1 MRIFVVFSL
10 LFLNFYGFSA
20 TDPDPEKPGKIIGTV
35 IDKKLQSPIPYA
47 TVVVKSPTGKIITGG
62 ITTEDGKFEISGI
75 PKGTSKVSVQ
85 FVGYKTYTTQIEIGP
100 GNKKIDLGT
109 IYLKADVAALD
120 EVVVTAERTTIEQK
134 IDRKVIHVG
143 KDLTTS
149 GATASDIMNKLP
161 SVSVDQRSGAI
172 SLRGNSN
179 VRVMVDGKLSNVPAA
194 QLLKQIPSTSIK
206 TIELITN
213 PSAKYSPE
221 GMSGIINIILKKN
234 TKMGFNGSVSAGLTV
249 DEHAQF
255 NGTVDMNYRN
265 GKFNFYGSY
274 GANIERN
281 SNEGELF
288 RPNNNSLQ
296 KIDFV
301 YDNESHLFKA
311 GVDYYLN
318 ENNVLSF
325 FTNQNFYNGTDEGS
339 ISIFFTDNPSMNQAK
354 LFDLE
359 DKSVSSQYN
368 FDYLLKFDQEGHEI
382 ELEADY
388 NVYDS
393 EDNPQFTFTGAS
405 TLPDYR
411 DFEDTQRDRLTV
423 NLDYVNPLNE
433 NTKLEAG
440 LQARLFDSK
449 IGFTSTGLSYNSNG
463 ELVPTPSTDFDY
475 RRDIYSAYAVYKKE
489 VGKWGFQA
497 GLRAET
503 VEVAA
508 DTNQVRAF
516 ENNYFEWYPSA
527 YVTFE
532 PSDKNS
538 YQLSYSRRVG
548 RPGLG
553 QVNPIRD
560 FTGPLISKF
569 GNPELKPQF
578 THSMEANYTRD
589 LGEGSITGSVIYR
602 KTKDDISQGF
612 FIDRVNLNRVILTRV
627 NLDDVSS
634 YGFEISGNYR
644 PVEWWDFNAS
654 FDLYSS
660 THTGIIETFNNSDN
674 TPSVDDIVT
683 RVNEVEDVYYSIKT
697 NHNFDL
703 TKKLTF
709 SVFGMY
715 RGEQQGVQFTIEPMY
730 FVNLGA
736 RYDLWDGDA
745 TVSLN
750 YNDVFQTFDSNLR
763 GEYPYVQIGEFS
775 WESNTVYV
783 GFSYR
788 FGGNKYR
795 AKSRKNRKDNIQSG
809 GGMF

>member
-1 MRIFVVFSL
+1 MKTLILFAALLCSL
-10 LFLNFYGFSA
+10 YGFSA
-20 TDPDPEKPGKIIGTV
+20 SGPETEKPGQISGTV

-47 TVVVKSPTGKIITGG
+47 TVVVKTPAGKIITGG
-62 ITTEDGKFEISGI
+62 ITSEAGKFEISDIPNGI
-75 PKGTSKVSVQ
+75 STVAVQ
-85 FVGYKTYTTQIEIGP
+85 FVGYKTYTTQIEIEK
-100 GNKKIDLGT
+100 GNKNIDLGT
-109 IYLKADVAALD
+109 IYLEENVAALD
-120 EVVVTAERTTIEQK
+120 EVVITAERTTIEQK

-161 SVSVDQRSGAI
+161 SVSVDQQSGAV

-179 VRVMVDGKLSNVPAA
+179 VRVMVDGKLSNVPAE

-213 PSAKYSPE
+213 PSAKYNPE
-221 GMSGIINIILKKN
+221 GMSGIINIILYKN
-234 TKMGFNGSVSAGLTV
+234 TQMGFNGGVSAGLTV
-249 DEHAQF
+249 AEHAQF
-255 NGTVDMNYRN
+255 NGTVDLNYRN

-274 GANIERN
+274 GANIEKN
-281 SNEGELF
+281 SNDGHIY
-288 RPNNNSLQ
+288 RPDNNSLQ
-296 KIDFV
+296 KIDFT
-301 YDNESHLFKA
+301 YDNESHLFKV
-311 GVDYYLN
+311 GLDYYLN
-318 ENNVLSF
+318 EKNVLSF
-325 FTNQNFYNGTDEGS
+325 FTNQNFYNGGDKGG
-339 ISIFFTDNPSMNQAK
+339 ISIFFEDDPSLNQAK
-354 LFDLE
+354 LLDLQDE
-359 DKSVSSQYN
+359 SLSSQYN
-368 FDYLLKFDQEGHEI
+368 FDYLLKFDEDGHEI

-393 EDNPQFTFTGAS
+393 EDNSKFRFTGAS
-405 TLPDYR
+405 LLPNYS

-433 NTKLEAG
+433 TTKLETG
-440 LQARLFDSK
+440 LQAHLFDSNIK
-449 IGFTSTGLSYNSNG
+449 FASTGLSYNANG

-475 RRDIYSAYAVYKKE
+475 KRAIYSAYAVYSKE
-489 VGKWGFQA
+489 VGKWGFQT

-516 ENNYFEWYPSA
+516 ENNYFELYPSA
-527 YVTFE
+527 YVTYD

-548 RPGLG
+548 RPGLN

-560 FTGPLISKF
+560 FTSPLISKF
-569 GNPELKPQF
+569 GNPNLQPQF
-578 THSMEANYTRD
+578 THSMEANYTRN
-589 LGEGSITGSVIYR
+589 LKEGSITGSVFYR
-602 KTKDDISQGF
+602 STQNDISQGF
-612 FIDRVNLNRVILTRV
+612 FIDRVNLNRVILTNL

-634 YGFEISGNYR
+634 YGFELSGNYR
-644 PVEWWDFNAS
+644 PVKWWDFNAN
-654 FDLYSS
+654 FGLYSS
-660 THTGIIETFNNSDN
+660 THTGIIETFNNSDD

-683 RVNEVEDVYYSIKT
+683 RVNEVENVFYSIKT

-703 TKKLTF
+703 TEKLTF

-736 RYDLWDGDA
+736 RYSFWDGDA
-745 TVSLN
+745 TLSLN
-750 YNDVFQTFDSNLR
+750 YNDVFQTFNTNLR
-763 GEYPYVQIGEFS
+763 GEYPYLQIGEFN

-788 FGGNKYR
+788 FGGEKYR
-795 AKSRKNRKDNIQSG
+795 AKSRKNREDNIKSG